1 MDRRRV
7 HRAPNLKHSDL
18 NLEQVA
24 SLPLS
29 GVPTHRA
36 LRTLPNLTKGK
47 KALVLNA
54 HDGAGA
60 LITQALVA
68 QGVIVTA
75 HVPPGSPALP
85 IVAAAPKSV
94 SSAGSAV
101 SDEQEQ
107 VDSDHDTQTEETEI
121 PSFEERAK
129 LFGAQMVK
137 IGEPL
142 VVIAECK
149 ESEFDY
155 VLDTIGGRRIWEAS
169 GWVLKS
175 GGQVCFRLIIFMYS
189 CSMFGFS

>member
-7 HRAPNLKHSDL
+7 HRAPSLMHSEL

-36 LRTLPNLTKGK
+36 LRTLPSLTRGK

-68 QGVIVTA
+68 QGVVVTA
-75 HVPPGSPALP
+75 HVPSGSPPRPTDAALH
-85 IVAAAPKSV
+85 KNS
-94 SSAGSAV
+94 SSAGSTV
-101 SDEQEQ
+101 GDEQEQ
-107 VDSDHDTQTEETEI
+107 DGSSDSHSTQTEETKI

-129 LFGAQMVK
+129 LFGAQRVK
-137 IGEPL
+137 IGDPV
-142 VVIAECK
+142 VVIADSK
-149 ESEFDY
+149 EGEFDY

-175 GGQVCFRLIIFMYS
+175 GGQVCLLLLLLLRVYS
-189 CSMFGFS
+189 